1 MTSKENNCLVSLREK
16 AGKEGLNITEVIR
29 LGVLERKKEIEESDW
44 IVDKHGNM
52 HHKERG
58 YYITADRLAEN
69 WLEHMSGKGWV
80 KMHTFVRAYI
90 RACYIA
96 GIKTEQITY

>member
-1 MTSKENNCLVSLREK
+1 MTSKENNSLVSLREQ
-16 AGKEGLNITEVIR
+16 AGKGGLNVTDMIR
-29 LGVLERKKEIEESDW
+29 LGLLEQKKEIEESDW

-52 HHKERG
+52 LHKERD

-69 WLEHMSGKGWV
+69 WLEHMSGKRWV
-80 KMHTFVRAYI
+80 KMDTFVRAYI

-96 GIKTEQITY
+96 GIKTVHITY